1 MGSKILVIAINGAT
15 FDIIQPMLERDELLN
30 IDSLIKKWGQE
41 LIKNKYPPSAWSSI
55 VSFCYQEKS
64 HKYRSI

>member
-1 MGSKILVIAINGAT
+1 MGSKILVIAIDGAT
-15 FDIIQPMLERDELLN
+15 FDIIQPMVERGELLN
-30 IDSLIKKWGQE
+30 IDSLIKNGVKS
-41 LIKNKYPPSAWSSI
+41 LLRTNIPPSAWSSL